1 MAKEKQ
7 IVLKNTPMVDPNPKR
22 LDEEVSNFENSLIIK
37 YLRGLSDIS
46 DTLPESDSDIEISVL
61 NDNFFYDSYAIS
73 FGDVESYQK
82 YALKIS
88 LDPENKR
95 LERENFALKAVDD
108 LVSSSLID
116 YTFDTD
122 KNVEFLLTSWENGH
136 SFEYYTDDDFM
147 YNIGTFSSVLD
158 VIHDSDTKNIQS
170 FKDRFEENESILSI
184 KDLADAK
191 EIKIFEKLVD
201 LTFEDIEDIFSIIK
215 ENFLS
220 QYTEEIPVL
229 CHSNLKHSNIL
240 YQEEDIKVINFENA
254 HVSDIY
260 YSLLKCVNNTYM
272 YYSDK
277 KTKTFLKKY
286 YNFSVLLGDIE
297 FRTFV
302 KTYESKK
309 ELNRVLLFQDLIC
322 KIIFHFFAYGAF
334 ARKKQLNHYMQL
346 YINLKP
352 TIQKFFPDKIK
363 SFDKLFFT
371 TMPTVKTYDVEE
383 LKVLLE
389 TNS

>member
-7 IVLKNTPMVDPNPKR
+7 IVFKNTPMVDPNPKT
-22 LDEEVSNFENSLIIK
+22 LDEEVSIFENSLIIK
-37 YLRGLSDIS
+37 YLKEISNINDI
-46 DTLPESDSDIEISVL
+46 LPDSDSNIKISVL
-61 NDNFFYDSYAIS
+61 NNNFFYDSYAVS
-73 FGDVESYQK
+73 FENAESYYK
-82 YALKIS
+82 YTLKIS
-88 LDPENKR
+88 LDPENKK
-95 LERENFALKAVDD
+95 LERENFALKS
-108 LVSSSLID
+108 VSNIVSPSVID
-116 YTFDTD
+116 YTFDVD
-122 KNVEFLLTSWENGH
+122 KNVEFLLTSWENGEN
-136 SFEYYTDDDFM
+136 FEYYGDDDFM
-147 YNIGTFSSVLD
+147 YNLGTFSSVLD
-158 VIHDSDTKNIQS
+158 IIHESDTKNIQS
-170 FKDRFEENESILSI
+170 FKDRFEENESILLI

-201 LTFEDIEDIFSIIK
+201 LTFEDIKDIFSNIR

-220 QYTEEIPVL
+220 KYTEEIPVL

-240 YQEEDIKVINFENA
+240 YQEEDIKVINFEHS

-277 KTKTFLKKY
+277 KTKTFLKRY

-297 FRTFV
+297 FRTFE

-309 ELNRVLLFQDLIC
+309 ELNRVLLFQELIC

-334 ARKKQLNHYMQL
+334 IRKKQLNHYMHI
-346 YINLKP
+346 YMNLKP

>member
-1 MAKEKQ
+1 MAMEKQ

-22 LDEEVSNFENSLIIK
+22 LDQEVSNFENSLIIK
-37 YLRGLSDIS
+37 YLRGLTDIS

-61 NDNFFYDSYAIS
+61 NDNFFYDSYTIS

-108 LVSSSLID
+108 LVSSSLIN

-158 VIHDSDTKNIQS
+158 IIHDSDTKNIQS

-201 LTFEDIEDIFSIIK
+201 LTFE
-215 ENFLS
+215 
-220 QYTEEIPVL
+220 
-229 CHSNLKHSNIL
+229 
-240 YQEEDIKVINFENA
+240 
-254 HVSDIY
+254 
-260 YSLLKCVNNTYM
+260 
-272 YYSDK
+272 
-277 KTKTFLKKY
+277 
-286 YNFSVLLGDIE
+286 
-297 FRTFV
+297 
-302 KTYESKK
+302 
-309 ELNRVLLFQDLIC
+309 
-322 KIIFHFFAYGAF
+322 
-334 ARKKQLNHYMQL
+334 
-346 YINLKP
+346 
-352 TIQKFFPDKIK
+352 
-363 SFDKLFFT
+363 
-371 TMPTVKTYDVEE
+371 
-383 LKVLLE
+383 
-389 TNS
+389 

>member
-37 YLRGLSDIS
+37 YLKSVSNINNI
-46 DTLPESDSDIEISVL
+46 LPDSDGDIKISVL
-61 NDNFFYDSYAIS
+61 NNNFFYDSYAVS
-73 FGDVESYQK
+73 FGNVESYHK
-82 YALKIS
+82 YTLKIS

-95 LERENFALKAVDD
+95 LERENFALKS
-108 LVSSSLID
+108 VSDIVSPSLIN
-116 YTFDTD
+116 YTFDAD
-122 KNVEFLLTSWENGH
+122 KNVEFLLTSWENGQ
-136 SFEYYTDDDFM
+136 SFEYYSDDDFM
-147 YNIGTFSSVLD
+147 YNLGTFSSVLD
-158 VIHDSDTKNIQS
+158 VIHDGDTKNIQS

-201 LTFEDIEDIFSIIK
+201 LTFEDVEDIFSNIK

-277 KTKTFLKKY
+277 KTKMFLKRY
-286 YNFSVLLGDIE
+286 YNFSVLLGDME
-297 FRTFV
+297 FRTFE

-309 ELNRVLLFQDLIC
+309 ELNRILLFQDLIC

-334 ARKKQLNHYMQL
+334 ARKKQLNHYMHI
-346 YINLKP
+346 YMNLKP
-352 TIQKFFPDKIK
+352 TVQKFFPDKIK

-371 TMPTVKTYDVEE
+371 TAPTVKTYDVEE
-383 LKVLLE
+383 LKILLE
-389 TNS
+389 IDS